1 MVEEDES
8 CVKVIGDTKI
18 QLTPPASS
26 RAYTS
31 GKETQYSFKG
41 IFGEESSQSDVFQQA
56 GLPLVEDLTRGHNG
70 LLFTYGVTGS
80 GKTHTMQG
88 SLQDGGVMNRV
99 IDVLFN
105 SIRDNQTKKF
115 RLVPDRLNGF
125 DIVEDVDAAQIRQ
138 TEMINNMRSSS
149 RNRRTANDPGLANRV
164 PETHKLTVDEDAQY
178 AVFISY
184 VEVYNNYIYDL
195 LETPQ
200 LDIVSGKPKLLSK
213 TLREDSF
220 RNMYVNGVTEQEVKT
235 PEEALETFLKGQ
247 KQRKVAQTMLNLSSS
262 RSHSIFNIRLCQ
274 VPFDPVGEDIMK
286 DPTVMTVS
294 QLALVD
300 LAGSERTA
308 RTGNTGDR
316 LAEASKINQS
326 LMTLRSCIETLREN
340 QQSGGSKM
348 VPYRDSRVTHLFRNY
363 FEGEGKVKMIVCV
376 NPRASDFDENV
387 NVMKFSELTQE
398 VQIERPQAVKPSLG
412 LTPGRRRGNQIFK
425 EAMRRIESEGNLQQ
439 DMDDLTP
446 LYSLGPDWPILEL
459 QQFDEEEVV
468 ERLKSFL
475 EKRIATRKSLKQ
487 DHTGKTGEFRDLLLK
502 REDELVLLRSDNKAL
517 KSQLEAEKKRIRQLE
532 SRLTNAESANRSLN
546 DKVGKYEDMRM
557 IFENELDEKELML
570 NNEQKERIKTRL
582 KYKNKLANE
591 KEKIS
596 DELGKRFEMQRKR
609 DKEKQAKMIEKLNE
623 LNQLAFVDNN
633 TANIENVP
641 NRNNSDPNLS
651 RCRDRGRTPM
661 KASTSDPRISMT
673 PVARRSIAVSNAR
686 HRRSRSANA
695 DTWLDHRPIQGTVPL
710 DTVLQPILKRK
721 KSVSRLEEKDV
732 VNSKTN
738 KYVLTTQQQLD
749 EGDMETRLF
758 KGDVIPTVSGGRQVV
773 FNDVE
778 VLTQESPDR
787 SGSPRKRSYEEF
799 RGISARIADLQ
810 ERCGTGIE
818 GHPVTPAITRSR
830 NSKRS
835 KV

>member
-1 MVEEDES
+1 MKKLLNQINIVLVSSDL
-8 CVKVIGDTKI
+8 VDNK
-18 QLTPPASS
+18 AS
-26 RAYTS
+26 Y
-31 GKETQYSFKG
+31 F
-41 IFGEESSQSDVFQQA
+41 I
-56 GLPLVEDLTRGHNG
+56 
-70 LLFTYGVTGS
+70 
-80 GKTHTMQG
+80 
-88 SLQDGGVMNRV
+88 QDGGMMNRV

-105 SIRDNQTKKF
+105 SIRDNQTKKY

-125 DIVEDVDAAQIRQ
+125 DIVEDVDAAQVRQ
-138 TEMINNMRSSS
+138 TEMINNMRNSS
-149 RNRRTANDPGLANRV
+149 RNRKHNNSDPQLANRV
-164 PETHKLTVDEDAQY
+164 PETHKLTIDEDAQY

-200 LDIVSGKPKLLSK
+200 VDIVSGKPKLLSK

-274 VPFDPVGEDIMK
+274 VPFDPMGEDIMK

-326 LMTLRSCIETLREN
+326 LMTLRSCIETLRDN
-340 QQSGGSKM
+340 QQTGGNKM

-376 NPRASDFDENV
+376 NPRISDFDENV

-398 VQIERPQAVKPSLG
+398 VQIERPQALKPNLG
-412 LTPGRRRGNQIFK
+412 LTPGRRRGNQIYK
-425 EAMRRIESEGNLQQ
+425 EAMRRIESEGNLDHQVE
-439 DMDDLTP
+439 DLAP
-446 LYSLGPDWPILEL
+446 LYSLGPDWPTLEL
-459 QQFDEEEVV
+459 QQFDEEEVI

-475 EKRIATRKSLKQ
+475 EQRIATRSRLMK
-487 DHTGKTGEFRDLLLK
+487 DHLDKTGEFRDQLVK
-502 REDELVLLRSDNKAL
+502 REEEVVLLRSEAKNL
-517 KSQLEAEKKRIRQLE
+517 KMQLETERRKVRQLE

-546 DKVGKYEDMRM
+546 DKMNKYEDMKM
-557 IFENELDEKELML
+557 IFENELDEKEVML
-570 NNEQKERIKTRL
+570 NNEQKERLRTRA
-582 KYKNKLANE
+582 KYKNRLATE

-596 DELGKRFEMQRKR
+596 DELGKKFEMQRKR
-609 DKEKQAKMIEKLNE
+609 DKEKQARMIEKLNE
-623 LNQLAFVDNN
+623 LNELAYTDRTN
-633 TANIENVP
+633 TDNIENEAY
-641 NRNNSDPNLS
+641 RNNSDPNLS
-651 RCRDRGRTPM
+651 RLGARGRTPM
-661 KASTSDPRISMT
+661 KASTSDPRMSMT
-673 PVARRSIAVSNAR
+673 PVARRSVAVSNIR

-695 DTWLDHRPIQGTVPL
+695 DTWLDHHPVMGTVPL

-721 KSVSRLEEKDV
+721 KSVTRLDEKDI

-738 KYVLTTQQQLD
+738 KYLLTTQQQLD
-749 EGDMETRLF
+749 EGDMETRL
-758 KGDVIPTVSGGRQVV
+758 I
-773 FNDVE
+773 
-778 VLTQESPDR
+778 
-787 SGSPRKRSYEEF
+787 
-799 RGISARIADLQ
+799 
-810 ERCGTGIE
+810 
-818 GHPVTPAITRSR
+818 
-830 NSKRS
+830 
-835 KV
+835 KVNFVNF